1 LDNSKLQLKEQKIE
15 YQQLRDQDKYLLDN
29 SQKEL
34 EKVLQELEK
43 QKDYD
48 EIKQQLL
55 VIKKIELDDI
65 DGQES
70 LSIEQLL
77 SQKNKKL
84 QGQLMEVKQANE
96 EKDELLSG
104 LKESLSKSEA
114 RVKSLTSLVANLEA
128 DVVKLNQVLDSKSS
142 ISPKM
147 VLFSIND
154 RMISKL
160 FSQEALR
167 FRLIRIQTRLILF
180 LY

>member
-1 LDNSKLQLKEQKIE
+1 MDNSKLQLKEQKIE